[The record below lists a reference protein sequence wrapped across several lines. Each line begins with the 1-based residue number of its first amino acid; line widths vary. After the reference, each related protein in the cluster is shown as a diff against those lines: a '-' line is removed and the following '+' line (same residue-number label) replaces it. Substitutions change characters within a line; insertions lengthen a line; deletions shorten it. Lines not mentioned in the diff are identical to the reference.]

1 MAHLVAHLA
10 LKLMIILLL
19 FFPIDQSNGCLD
31 DEKVALLHLKSSFNS
46 TAQEELNHPTTED
59 CCSWQGIQCSQTTGR
74 VISIDLFDFQI
85 PETES
90 RCLNTTLFLPFPQLA
105 RLSLAHGSLVDCP
118 EKNHGLEGLPVLPHL
133 EILDLSFNKFTGSI
147 LSSIRVLPSLRTLR
161 LRGNGMDGVDNLRG
175 LCSLKQLRVLD
186 LWNNH
191 FAGELPECLANLTS
205 LQSLDLSD
213 NHFTGD
219 ISLSPLGSLM
229 SISELRLTYNSF
241 KIPFSLSP
249 FFNLSKLKTL
259 YADHNQVIYSDGG
272 KKNSAFLSAP
282 SFQLQTLY
290 LSATEGHG
298 GDNFPAFLHHQRELQ
313 VLHISNVRIAND
325 GFPAWLLRN
334 NSRLRELN
342 LVNDS
347 LSGGLEFQP
356 HWNLI
361 QLDISDNNLEGPIP
375 SNITNFLPNMSSL
388 VMSNNG
394 FNGRIPPFESGKLM
408 YLDLSSNKLSGT
420 LPGTLAKGCPL
431 LRTLVLSGNR
441 LDGRLLEFELQS
453 LKTLRLDHNQ
463 FQGSIPIGLS
473 RSPALNFLDVSNN
486 DLSGTIPSWLST
498 MPSLDVLDLSGNDLV
513 GELPRGLPSPWM
525 TQVYLSKNR
534 LVGQFLIDSISNEY
548 RLLILDVSH
557 NRLSGPVPRQIDK
570 MYRLRYILLNN
581 NSFQGE
587 MPIGMCKLEHLRLID
602 LSSNGFSGDILPCIK
617 THAHWSRL
625 EGDDEIGFLGAA
637 TPAIEP
643 MEITT
648 KAFPYSYQGRNLLLM
663 SGINLS
669 DNNFTG
675 EIPEEFGNLTSIRL
689 LNLSHNALTG
699 SIPSTFSNFEQI
711 ESLDLCHNNLTGP
724 IPTQLVDLN
733 SLAVF
738 SVAYNNLSGRTPE
751 RIAQFA
757 TFNENCYEGNLFLC
771 GWPLPKKCTP
781 GSPPQPLLPTENGG
795 DEDDDDGE
803 VIDIE
808 VFVSSFTV
816 SFGMVLAA
824 IAMVLYINPNWR
836 RRWFYHV
843 EVVMEGCYYFMVD
856 HLPVPEKYKVLDP
869 SSGGLSWQ

>member
-1 MAHLVAHLA
+1 MCIVCAV
-10 LKLMIILLL
+10 
-19 FFPIDQSNGCLD
+19 
-31 DEKVALLHLKSSFNS
+31 
-46 TAQEELNHPTTED
+46 T
-59 CCSWQGIQCSQTTGR
+59 
-74 VISIDLFDFQI
+74 
-85 PETES
+85 
-90 RCLNTTLFLPFPQLA
+90 
-105 RLSLAHGSLVDCP
+105 
-118 EKNHGLEGLPVLPHL
+118 GLEGLSVLPHL

-147 LSSIRVLPSLRTLR
+147 LSSIGALPSLRTLR

-191 FAGELPECLANLTS
+191 FAGELPECLSNLTS
-205 LQSLDLSD
+205 LQK
-213 NHFTGD
+213 
-219 ISLSPLGSLM
+219 
-229 SISELRLTYNSF
+229 LRLTYNSF

-249 FFNLSKLKTL
+249 FSNLSKLKTL
-259 YADHNQVIYSDGG
+259 YADHNQVIYSDEGE
-272 KKNSAFLSAP
+272 KNSAKFVSAP
-282 SFQLQTLY
+282 SFQLQKGY
-290 LSATEGHG
+290 G

-356 HWNLI
+356 HWNLT
-361 QLDISDNNLEGPIP
+361 QLDISDNDLEGPIP
-375 SNITNFLPNMSSL
+375 SNVSNFLPNLSSL
-388 VMSNNG
+388 VMSNNDFDG
-394 FNGRIPPFESGKLM
+394 AIPPFESGKLM
-408 YLDLSSNKLSGT
+408 YLDLSNNKLSGT
-420 LPGTLAKGCPL
+420 LPG
-431 LRTLVLSGNR
+431 
-441 LDGRLLEFELQS
+441 
-453 LKTLRLDHNQ
+453 
-463 FQGSIPIGLS
+463 
-473 RSPALNFLDVSNN
+473 NN

-534 LVGQFLIDSISNEY
+534 LVGQFRIDSISDEY

-602 LSSNGFSGDILPCIK
+602 LSSNGFSGDILPCI
-617 THAHWSRL
+617 
-625 EGDDEIGFLGAA
+625 
-637 TPAIEP
+637 
-643 MEITT
+643 ITT

-669 DNNFTG
+669 GNNFTG
-675 EIPEEFGNLTSIRL
+675 EIPEEFGNLTSIKL

-699 SIPSTFSNFEQI
+699 SIPSTFSKFEQI
-711 ESLDLCHNNLTGP
+711 ESLDLCYNNLTGS
-724 IPTQLVDLN
+724 IPAQLVDLN

-751 RIAQFA
+751 RVAQFA
-757 TFNENCYEGNLFLC
+757 TFNENCYDGNPFLC

-781 GSPPQPLLPTENGG
+781 GSPPQPSLPTEDG
-795 DEDDDDGE
+795 DDVDDGE
-803 VIDIE
+803 VIDTE

-824 IAMVLYINPNWR
+824 IATVLYINPNWR
-836 RRWFYHV
+836 RRWFYYV
-843 EVVMEGCYYFMVD
+843 EMVMEGCYYFMVD

-869 SSGGLSWQ
+869 SSGRLSWQ

>member
-74 VISIDLFDFQI
+74 VISIDLFQLFDFQI

-105 RLSLAHGSLVDCP
+105 SLSLPHGSLVDCP
-118 EKNHGLEGLPVLPHL
+118 EKNHGLEGLSVLPHL

-147 LSSIRVLPSLRTLR
+147 LSSIGALPSLRTL
-161 LRGNGMDGVDNLRG
+161 
-175 LCSLKQLRVLD
+175 SLKQLRVLD

-191 FAGELPECLANLTS
+191 FAGELPECLSNLTS
-205 LQSLDLSD
+205 LQILDLSD
-213 NHFTGD
+213 NRFTGD

-249 FFNLSKLKTL
+249 FSNLSKLKTL
-259 YADHNQVIYSDGG
+259 YADHNQVIYSDEGE
-272 KKNSAFLSAP
+272 KNSAKFVSAP

-290 LSATEGHG
+290 LSATEGYG
-298 GDNFPAFLHHQRELQ
+298 
-313 VLHISNVRIAND
+313 
-325 GFPAWLLRN
+325 
-334 NSRLRELN
+334 
-342 LVNDS
+342 
-347 LSGGLEFQP
+347 
-356 HWNLI
+356 
-361 QLDISDNNLEGPIP
+361 
-375 SNITNFLPNMSSL
+375 
-388 VMSNNG
+388 
-394 FNGRIPPFESGKLM
+394 
-408 YLDLSSNKLSGT
+408 NK
-420 LPGTLAKGCPL
+420 
-431 LRTLVLSGNR
+431 
-441 LDGRLLEFELQS
+441 LDGRLLDFELQS

-534 LVGQFLIDSISNEY
+534 LVGQFRIDSISDEY

-675 EIPEEFGNLTSIRL
+675 EIPEEFGNLTSIKL

-699 SIPSTFSNFEQI
+699 SIPSTFSKFEQI
-711 ESLDLCHNNLTGP
+711 ESLDLCYNNLTGS
-724 IPTQLVDLN
+724 IPAQLVDLN

-751 RIAQFA
+751 RVAQFA
-757 TFNENCYEGNLFLC
+757 TFNENCYDGNPFLC

-781 GSPPQPLLPTENGG
+781 GSPPQPSLPTEDG
-795 DEDDDDGE
+795 DDVDGGE
-803 VIDIE
+803 VIDTE

-824 IAMVLYINPNWR
+824 IATVLYINPNWR
-836 RRWFYHV
+836 RRWFYYV
-843 EVVMEGCYYFMVD
+843 EMVMEGCYYFMVD

-869 SSGGLSWQ
+869 SSGRLSWQ

>member
-1 MAHLVAHLA
+1 MCIVCAV
-10 LKLMIILLL
+10 
-19 FFPIDQSNGCLD
+19 
-31 DEKVALLHLKSSFNS
+31 
-46 TAQEELNHPTTED
+46 T
-59 CCSWQGIQCSQTTGR
+59 
-74 VISIDLFDFQI
+74 
-85 PETES
+85 
-90 RCLNTTLFLPFPQLA
+90 
-105 RLSLAHGSLVDCP
+105 
-118 EKNHGLEGLPVLPHL
+118 GLEGLSVLPHL

-147 LSSIRVLPSLRTLR
+147 LSSIGALPSLRTLR

-191 FAGELPECLANLTS
+191 FAGELPECLSNLTS
-205 LQSLDLSD
+205 LQK
-213 NHFTGD
+213 
-219 ISLSPLGSLM
+219 
-229 SISELRLTYNSF
+229 LRLTYNSF

-249 FFNLSKLKTL
+249 FSNLSKLKTL
-259 YADHNQVIYSDGG
+259 YADHNQVIYSDEGE
-272 KKNSAFLSAP
+272 KNSAKF
-282 SFQLQTLY
+282 LQTLY
-290 LSATEGHG
+290 LSATEGYG

-356 HWNLI
+356 HWNLT
-361 QLDISDNNLEGPIP
+361 QLDISDNDLEGPIP
-375 SNITNFLPNMSSL
+375 SNVSNFLPNLSSL
-388 VMSNNG
+388 VMSNNDFDG
-394 FNGRIPPFESGKLM
+394 AIPPFESGKLM
-408 YLDLSSNKLSGT
+408 YLDLSNNKLSGT

-431 LRTLVLSGNR
+431 LRTLVLSGNK
-441 LDGRLLEFELQS
+441 LDGRLLDFELQS

-534 LVGQFLIDSISNEY
+534 LVGQFRIDSISDEY

-557 NRLSGPVPRQIDK
+557 NRLS
-570 MYRLRYILLNN
+570 
-581 NSFQGE
+581 
-587 MPIGMCKLEHLRLID
+587 
-602 LSSNGFSGDILPCIK
+602 
-617 THAHWSRL
+617 
-625 EGDDEIGFLGAA
+625 
-637 TPAIEP
+637 AIEP

-669 DNNFTG
+669 GNNFTG
-675 EIPEEFGNLTSIRL
+675 EIPEEFGNLTSIKL

-699 SIPSTFSNFEQI
+699 SIPSTFSKFEQI
-711 ESLDLCHNNLTGP
+711 ESLDLCYNNLTGS
-724 IPTQLVDLN
+724 IPAQLVDLN

-751 RIAQFA
+751 RVAQFA
-757 TFNENCYEGNLFLC
+757 TFNENCYDGNPFLC

-781 GSPPQPLLPTENGG
+781 GSPPQPSLPTEDG
-795 DEDDDDGE
+795 DDVDDGE
-803 VIDIE
+803 VIDTE

-824 IAMVLYINPNWR
+824 IATVLYINPNWR
-836 RRWFYHV
+836 RRWFYYV
-843 EVVMEGCYYFMVD
+843 EMVMEGCYYFMVD

-869 SSGGLSWQ
+869 SSGRLSWQ